1 VNWLGKLNSIEKYFL
16 STYHSSFVMGAGDG
30 CWFALAS
37 YVLLFAASNGPV
49 AVGTNYNG
57 L

>member
-16 STYHSSFVMGAGDG
+16 VHLPFILCDGAADG
-30 CWFALAS
+30 CWFALLAS

-49 AVGTNYNG
+49 AVGIN
-57 L
+57 